1 MTPTKGIIEY
11 VCEYYEGTEGLD
23 DITFIPEFPGKR
35 HDLPLRGKIV
45 SVGIDRVRVMPAEN
59 AVKIANNASPATM
72 RIKMCICAPS
82 TTNGKD
88 CYNVLDRII
97 ENSRNLVAL
106 NSVACIETGELK
118 YSNSITGLL
127 LPLYITLNIK
137 NMFDYTE

>member
-1 MTPTKGIIEY
+1 
-11 VCEYYEGTEGLD
+11 
-23 DITFIPEFPGKR
+23 
-35 HDLPLRGKIV
+35 
-45 SVGIDRVRVMPAEN
+45 MPAEN

>member
-11 VCEYYEGTEGLD
+11 VCEYYEGKEGLD

-72 RIKMCICAPS
+72 RIKMCI
-82 TTNGKD
+82 
-88 CYNVLDRII
+88 YVLHRPPTA
-97 ENSRNLVAL
+97 RTATMYLTAL
-106 NSVACIETGELK
+106 SKIRG
-118 YSNSITGLL
+118 
-127 LPLYITLNIK
+127 TL
-137 NMFDYTE
+137 